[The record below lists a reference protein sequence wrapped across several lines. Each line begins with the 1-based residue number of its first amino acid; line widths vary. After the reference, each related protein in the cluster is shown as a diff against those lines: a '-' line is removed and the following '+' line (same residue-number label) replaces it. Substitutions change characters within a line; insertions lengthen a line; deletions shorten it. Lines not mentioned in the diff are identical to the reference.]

1 MQANEIKNHKF
12 PSKMRGYDRQ
22 KVDAYL
28 NELSV
33 MMNTLEMNN
42 QHLQQE
48 LYEANSKLDD
58 LHEKEATVN
67 RSIMVAQQAADRLRE
82 TSLDEA
88 DLIIKRAE
96 ETAKQIMTKACDQ
109 AMDLLNEQAQLR
121 ETSRYYIFQMQGLI
135 NNAKQVLDDP
145 KWQDLFKDV
154 PQQAVEC
161 PTLKQIL
168 EEYDLPI
175 RDHHGA
181 LVFDQELEKAQKKQV
196 EAEFLNQSTGNAKAV
211 LPSEVENLLKA
222 EEVRL
227 SEQETEEKP
236 KSEKVDK
243 SEDQE

>member
-1 MQANEIKNHKF
+1 MQANEIKSHKF

-109 AMDLLNEQAQLR
+109 ACSFN
-121 ETSRYYIFQMQGLI
+121 
-135 NNAKQVLDDP
+135 
-145 KWQDLFKDV
+145 
-154 PQQAVEC
+154 
-161 PTLKQIL
+161 
-168 EEYDLPI
+168 
-175 RDHHGA
+175 
-181 LVFDQELEKAQKKQV
+181 
-196 EAEFLNQSTGNAKAV
+196 
-211 LPSEVENLLKA
+211 
-222 EEVRL
+222 
-227 SEQETEEKP
+227 
-236 KSEKVDK
+236 KSIA
-243 SEDQE
+243 